1 VLRLATLLFIT
12 LAMLV
17 GQAGLQRFF
26 PASPA
31 DIDLKHLFLAVA
43 AMLLMV
49 RHGQG
54 LEVAPARAPAVVWA
68 VLGLSAVTFAL
79 SAVHGDWWADD
90 AVADS
95 VFIVALSYLAFLA
108 IRQMRDLEDFMLL
121 TALVGAGVLAGD
133 YLARVA
139 YGAVLVTNISTARI
153 SLVAVAAVMFL
164 ILRGRYLTIAFV
176 LLFVCS
182 FATFSNSLKM
192 GILAAGL
199 LLILSFG
206 LIVYQRKFLHSF
218 LAVVLVLAGAVA
230 VKLMGGTE
238 QLANRMSHFAQST
251 AVVGVHR
258 EDAIDN
264 AIPLAE
270 QQMQDIAEALCKDA
284 VKYEFCVSD
293 EVVLTDS
300 TQRLRMWLYSL
311 ELFRSNPVVGVGR
324 EGYRLTLFYAGDG
337 NPRVETY
344 TYAHNVLFEY
354 AAMYG
359 LAGLLALALAFAVAA
374 GTYVR
379 AAFSAHAVAVLL
391 ALALSLLMSAMTG
404 GNLFDIRYIFVL
416 AAAVAFLNDRTE
428 VK

>member
-1 VLRLATLLFIT
+1 
-12 LAMLV
+12 M
-17 GQAGLQRFF
+17 AGTFGVAGSFSFF
-26 PASPA
+26 PA
-31 DIDLKHLFLAVA
+31 K
-43 AMLLMV
+43 
-49 RHGQG
+49 
-54 LEVAPARAPAVVWA
+54 
-68 VLGLSAVTFAL
+68 VLGCFGDGGAIIVDDDEKAEILRQYRDHGRDPVSGKVTRFGYNCRL
-79 SAVHGDWWADD
+79 DNV
-90 AVADS
+90 
-95 VFIVALSYLAFLA
+95 
-108 IRQMRDLEDFMLL
+108 Q
-121 TALVGAGVLAGD
+121 
-133 YLARVA
+133 
-139 YGAVLVTNISTARI
+139 
-153 SLVAVAAVMFL
+153 AAV
-164 ILRGRYLTIAFV
+164 
-176 LLFVCS
+176 
-182 FATFSNSLKM
+182 
-192 GILAAGL
+192 
-199 LLILSFG
+199 
-206 LIVYQRKFLHSF
+206 
-218 LAVVLVLAGAVA
+218 
-230 VKLMGGTE
+230 
-238 QLANRMSHFAQST
+238 MSHFAQST